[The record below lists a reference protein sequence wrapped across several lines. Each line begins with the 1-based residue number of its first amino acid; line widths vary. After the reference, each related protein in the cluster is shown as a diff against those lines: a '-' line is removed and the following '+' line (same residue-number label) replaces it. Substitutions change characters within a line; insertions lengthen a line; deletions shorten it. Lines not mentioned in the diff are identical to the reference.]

1 LKTAL
6 FISIFI
12 LACLGVAA
20 AVPQQLIV
28 IHNQGT
34 LAMRNASEVT
44 LTVYNDTGL
53 KTMAN
58 LTGIGS
64 DWFSPSSVFKTPD
77 YSYRTLYG
85 ILATNTTENA
95 TLNIYTENWNPAAAQ
110 NYIVLFAYRNVS
122 SSQVTAFNGTTLQA
136 PAAME
141 ISLALYIPTGANK
154 TFTFDIL
161 FNTIYV
167 GEP

>member
-6 FISIFI
+6 FISVFI
-12 LACLGVAA
+12 LACLGAAA

-34 LAMRNASEVT
+34 LALRNATALS
-44 LTVYNDTGL
+44 LTIYNDTEL
-53 KTMAN
+53 KTLAN
-58 LTGIGS
+58 LTGI
-64 DWFSPSSVFKTPD
+64 DPNWFSPSSIFKTPD

-95 TLNIYTENWNPAAAQ
+95 TLNIYTENWNPSTAQ
-110 NYIVLFAYRNVS
+110 DFIVLFAYRNVS
-122 SSQVTAFNGTTLQA
+122 SSQVTAFNGTTVQA

-141 ISLALYIPTGANK
+141 ISLALYIPAGSNK
-154 TFTFDIL
+154 TFTFDIRFTARFSL
-161 FNTIYV
+161 
-167 GEP
+167 